1 LAIVISFLAGSILIG
16 VFSARDP
23 AGNAILSETAL
34 IGIGAFSVLSGF
46 ALWLLMARIAKR
58 FVSFSRR
65 RPD

>member
-1 LAIVISFLAGSILIG
+1 LAIVIAFLAGSILIG

-23 AGNAILSETAL
+23 AGNASLSQAA
-34 IGIGAFSVLSGF
+34 IIVIGAFSALLGF
-46 ALWLLMARIAKR
+46 GLWLLMARIAKR

>member
-1 LAIVISFLAGSILIG
+1 VIAFLAGSILIG

-23 AGNAILSETAL
+23 AGNASLFQTVL
-34 IGIGAFSVLSGF
+34 IRIGTFSAFLGF
-46 ALWLLMARIAKR
+46 GLWLLMVRIAKR

>member
-1 LAIVISFLAGSILIG
+1 LTIVISFLAGSILIG

-23 AGNAILSETAL
+23 TGNAILSENAF
-34 IGIGAFSVLSGF
+34 IGIGAFSVVFGF
-46 ALWLLMARIAKR
+46 GLWLLMARIAKR